1 MQLREEGCVNF
12 GHFGI
17 DYSESEIQSERE
29 RERES
34 NKETKRQSEPKR
46 NV

>member
-1 MQLREEGCVNF
+1 MQLREEGGFNF

-17 DYSESEIQSERE
+17 DCSENEIQSESE
-29 RERES
+29 KGS
-34 NKETKRQSEPKR
+34 NKETKRQSERKR

>member
-1 MQLREEGCVNF
+1 MLILVILGFIVPTAKYRVK
-12 GHFGI
+12 
-17 DYSESEIQSERE
+17 E

-34 NKETKRQSEPKR
+34 NKEAKRQSEPKR

>member
-1 MQLREEGCVNF
+1 MLILVILGLIIPRAKYRVK
-12 GHFGI
+12 
-17 DYSESEIQSERE
+17 E